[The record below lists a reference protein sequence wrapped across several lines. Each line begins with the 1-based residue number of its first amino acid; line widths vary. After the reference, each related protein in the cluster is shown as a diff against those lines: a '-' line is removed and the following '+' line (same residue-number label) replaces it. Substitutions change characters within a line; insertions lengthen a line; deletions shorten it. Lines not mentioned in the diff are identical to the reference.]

1 MTTPKT
7 LNLNITDKM
16 VQEYTAGTLSGWLDQ
31 TGQGLWFDQI
41 AEAIAKNTGKM
52 TTQKQ
57 RGVVVWP
64 PSERGW

>member
-1 MTTPKT
+1 MTTPK
-7 LNLNITDKM
+7 NLTITDKM
-16 VQEYTAGTLSGWLDQ
+16 VQEYQAGTLSGWLDQ
-31 TGQGLWFDQI
+31 TGQGLWMDQI
-41 AEAIAKNTGKM
+41 ADEISKRYKV

>member
-1 MTTPKT
+1 MTTPKN
-7 LNLNITDKM
+7 LNLTITDKM

-31 TGQGLWFDQI
+31 TGQGLWMDQI
-41 AEAIAKNTGKM
+41 ADEIAKRTGKV